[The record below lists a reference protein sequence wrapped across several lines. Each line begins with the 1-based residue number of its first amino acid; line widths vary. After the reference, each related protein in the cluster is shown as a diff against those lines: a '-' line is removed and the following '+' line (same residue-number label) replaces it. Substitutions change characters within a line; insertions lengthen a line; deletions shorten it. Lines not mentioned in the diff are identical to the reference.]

1 MVRKRITAAAAMML
15 AGFAL
20 AGCAS
25 NATSGEG
32 VEDVNS
38 VVGTWQS
45 SEENE
50 PYLTFSEDGKF
61 QGNDGCNGIGGRYE
75 QDGDTV
81 TVTFAASTLRACPG
95 VDTWLSKVKTITVG
109 ETTLEVFDKT
119 GEPLGS
125 LARES

>member
-1 MVRKRITAAAAMML
+1 MVRKRITVAAAMML

-32 VEDVNS
+32 IEDVNS

-50 PYLTFSEDGKF
+50 PYLTFLEDGKF

-75 QDGDTV
+75 QEGDTV
-81 TVTFAASTLRACPG
+81 TVTFSASTLKACPG
-95 VDTWLSKVKTITVG
+95 INPWLSKVKTISVG
-109 ETTLEVFDKT
+109 ETTLEVFDKA